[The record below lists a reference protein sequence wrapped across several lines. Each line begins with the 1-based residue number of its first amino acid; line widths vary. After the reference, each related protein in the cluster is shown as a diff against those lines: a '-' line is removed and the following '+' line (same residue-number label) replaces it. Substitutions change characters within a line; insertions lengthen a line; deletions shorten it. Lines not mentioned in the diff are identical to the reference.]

1 MSQHTEAE
9 YRAQALKDWGS
20 SQDVD
25 VDIGAAV
32 SLVGDGDGAWVA
44 AWVWVPDE
52 EVKP

>member
-9 YRAQALKDWGS
+9 YRAQARKDWNPGQD
-20 SQDVD
+20 SQVD
-25 VDIGAAV
+25 ENAKV
-32 SLVGDGDGAWVA
+32 STGDDAGAWVA